1 MIMFTFI
8 TAALFIAGLI
18 CFAAFV
24 WGVKAHFRRTEKIP
38 AGTKL
43 ISMLSAAGYL
53 AFAIHLA
60 FGAPGGLW
68 YVALA
73 LFVLSLAL
81 FAWTV
86 SSTRRTPP
94 TLAFDDDAPSF
105 LLRHGPYQY
114 VRHPFY
120 LSYLLYWTGTACAF
134 SGILPWAAPVV
145 MGIVYARAASR
156 EEGKFARSELAM
168 AYDAYRR
175 RAGMFLPR
183 VGALVMQTSS

>member
-1 MIMFTFI
+1 MFTFT
-8 TAALFIAGLI
+8 TAALFIAGFT

-24 WGVKAHFRRTEKIP
+24 WGVKSHFRRTEKIP

-43 ISMLSAAGYL
+43 ISVLSGAGFL
-53 AFAIHLA
+53 AFAFNLA
-60 FGAPGGLW
+60 FGAPGTYW
-68 YVALA
+68 ECAFT
-73 LFVLSLAL
+73 LFVLSLSL

-105 LLRHGPYQY
+105 LLRHGPYRY

-120 LSYLLYWTGTACAF
+120 LSYLLFWTGTACAF
-134 SGILPWAAPVV
+134 NGILPWAAPVV

-156 EEGKFARSELAM
+156 EERKFARSDLAL

-183 VGALVMQTSS
+183 FGALVMQTSG

>member
-8 TAALFIAGLI
+8 TAALFIAGFT

-24 WGVKAHFRRTEKIP
+24 WGVKSHFRRTEKIP

-43 ISMLSAAGYL
+43 ISVLSAAGFL
-53 AFAIHLA
+53 AFAFNLA
-60 FGAPGGLW
+60 FGAPGTYW
-68 YVALA
+68 ECAFT

-86 SSTRRTPP
+86 TSTRRTPP

-105 LLRHGPYQY
+105 LLRHGPYRY

-120 LSYLLYWTGTACAF
+120 LSYLLFWTGTACTF
-134 SGILPWAAPVV
+134 SAVWPWLVPAV
-145 MGIVYARAASR
+145 MISVYANAASR
-156 EEGKFARSELAM
+156 EEGKFARSDLAA
-168 AYDAYRR
+168 AYHAYRQ
-175 RAGMFLPR
+175 RAGMFFPR
-183 VGALVMQTSS
+183 VSALVPATSG